1 MKIVKKPIG
10 DLIPYEKNA
19 KQHPQDQIN
28 QIKHSIQEFG
38 FNDPIAIDEN
48 NVIIEGHGRLQALKE
63 LGETTVECI
72 VLNHLTEAQK
82 KAYIIAHNKLT
93 MNTGFDIDILR
104 VELEAIKAMDFD
116 LTITGFELEELDE
129 ILNVDDIDNVEED
142 NYELEL
148 PKEATSQHGDIWQ
161 LGNHR
166 LMCGSSVEEYDVE
179 QLLNGNQID
188 LIVTDPPYN
197 VNYESSHGMKI
208 QNDHF
213 ENSDLFYEF
222 LLQYFKH
229 AATHTKLGAPIYVFH
244 SDTERVNFQNAMKES
259 NFELKQV
266 LIWVKNALVMGRQD
280 YHWRHEPILYGWKS
294 GGAHK
299 WYGGRQQDTVIDDK
313 VKHSITTMKKQELVD
328 LVKLLLQDDELPNT
342 IIYEDKP
349 LLNDIHP
356 TMKPLKLLARLI
368 VNSSKRNDVV
378 YDGFGGSGSTL
389 IASDQLGRTSY
400 IMELDAKYVDAVVNR
415 YYNYIKNKGEQPNIT
430 LTRKGKIYDVHD
442 TTILGGHSNG

>member
-1 MKIVKKPIG
+1 MKITKKPIG
-10 DLIPYEKNA
+10 DLIPYENNA
-19 KQHPQDQIN
+19 KEHPQEQIN
-28 QIKHSIQEFG
+28 QIKHSIEEFG

-48 NVIIEGHGRLQALKE
+48 NVIIEGHGRLLALKE
-63 LGETTVECI
+63 LGHTTVECI
-72 VLNHLTEAQK
+72 VLDHLTEAQK
-82 KAYIIAHNKLT
+82 KAYVIAHNKLT
-93 MNTGFDIDILR
+93 MNTGFNLDTLR

-116 LTITGFELEELDE
+116 LTLTGFELDELDSV
-129 ILNVDDIDNVEED
+129 LNQDDIDNIEED

-148 PKEATSQHGDIWQ
+148 PQEPTSQHGDIWI
-161 LGNHR
+161 LDNHR
-166 LMCGSSVEEYDVE
+166 VMCGSSVDEYDVDK
-179 QLLNGNQID
+179 LLQDKQID

-222 LLQYFKH
+222 LLQYFTK
-229 AATHTKLGAPIYVFH
+229 ASEHTKLGAPIYVFH
-244 SDTERVNFQNAMKES
+244 SDTERVNFQNAMRYS

-299 WYGGRQQDTVIDDK
+299 WYGGRQHDTVIDDK

-328 LVKLLLQDDELPNT
+328 LVKLLLEDDEIPNT

-356 TMKPLKLLARLI
+356 TMKPIKLLARLI
-368 VNSSKRNDVV
+368 INSSKKGDLV

-389 IASDQLGRTSY
+389 IASHQLNRTSY
-400 IMELDAKYVDAVVNR
+400 IMELDPKYVDAVVKR
-415 YYNYIKNKGEQPNIT
+415 YYNYTKTKGQEPSIQLLRKNKTIDIHETG
-430 LTRKGKIYDVHD
+430 
-442 TTILGGHSNG
+442 ILGGDK